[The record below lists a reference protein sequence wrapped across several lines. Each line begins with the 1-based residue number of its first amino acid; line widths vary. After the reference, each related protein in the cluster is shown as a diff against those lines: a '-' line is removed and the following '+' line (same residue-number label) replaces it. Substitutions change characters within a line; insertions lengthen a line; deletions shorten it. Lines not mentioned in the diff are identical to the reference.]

1 MASKRKVDFAEGDN
15 LIVKGGDESRR
26 FKGKH
31 SLDSDEE
38 DEDTEKYDVMPE
50 DEIEGQEDS
59 TIERDGEIQITPF
72 NMKDELEEGHFDK
85 EGTYIYDK
93 KNEIRDTW
101 MDNIDWVRV
110 KEIPKSKTDSDDD
123 SEEEQINEES
133 ILKEMLNYVKP
144 GETITKAIRRLGVKG
159 GKFQTASQR
168 WKAKK
173 LKLEVND
180 ENSAKDKENMLKLTG
195 LADQLMSAGNMEVY
209 EMTYEKISYEL
220 KKFEDTKPKPVSI
233 PEGMDDDD
241 ALDMFAE
248 SLDKEVAENDPEKN
262 HTKSEKNAS
271 PKNSEST
278 NDENSGMASPG
289 PAGKPPAVKPPATDP
304 AGKPPAT
311 DPTEVMWEYKWEEV
325 EDAEMHGPFTSTQ
338 MLQWTEEDYF
348 PDGVLIRKVN
358 TDKFYNSK
366 RIDFELYT

>member
-1 MASKRKVDFAEGDN
+1 MASKRKVEFAEEAAE
-15 LIVKGGDESRR
+15 GGDESRR

-38 DEDTEKYDVMPE
+38 DDDATKYDVMPE

-93 KNEIRDTW
+93 KKEIRDTW
-101 MDNIDWVRV
+101 MDNIDWVKV
-110 KEIPKSKTDSDDD
+110 KERPLSSKYDDEDDD
-123 SEEEQINEES
+123 SEEEVVDKES
-133 ILKEMLNYVKP
+133 ILKEMLEFVKP
-144 GETITKAIRRLGVKG
+144 GETIMKALRRLG

-173 LKLEVND
+173 KKLTVSD
-180 ENSAKDKENMLKLTG
+180 EQSEQNAKDKENMLKLTG
-195 LADQLMSAGNMEVY
+195 LADQLIQTGNMEVY
-209 EMTYEKISYEL
+209 EMTYEKINYEL
-220 KKFEDTKPKPVSI
+220 KKFEDSKPKPVSI
-233 PEGMDDDD
+233 PDGMDDDD

-248 SLDKEVAENDPEKN
+248 SLDKEEEEKN
-262 HTKSEKNAS
+262 SGKNQLKSEENAAQ
-271 PKNSEST
+271 KDTANNSEAKTADSAET
-278 NDENSGMASPG
+278 VLPDPLE
-289 PAGKPPAVKPPATDP
+289 KPPAPDP
-304 AGKPPAT
+304 A
-311 DPTEVMWEYKWEEV
+311 EVMWEYKWEEQS
-325 EDAEMHGPFTSTQ
+325 DAELHGPFTSSQ

-348 PDGVLIRKVN
+348 PDGVFVRKVN
-358 TDKFYNSK
+358 TDKFYNSR

>member
-1 MASKRKVDFAEGDN
+1 MASKRKVDFAEDTA
-15 LIVKGGDESRR
+15 IATDVSDESRR

-38 DEDTEKYDVMPE
+38 DDDVTKYDVMPE

-59 TIERDGEIQITPF
+59 TIDRDGEIQITPF

-93 KNEIRDTW
+93 KKEIQDSW
-101 MDNIDWVRV
+101 MDNIDWIKV
-110 KEIPKSKTDSDDD
+110 KEQPVGKTYSDDDDD
-123 SEEEQINEES
+123 SEEEKINEES
-133 ILKEMLNYVKP
+133 IFREMLQYVNP
-144 GETITKAIRRLGVKG
+144 GETIMKALKRLGGSKS
-159 GKFQTASQR
+159 GKAQSASQR

-173 LKLEVND
+173 QKTALTD
-180 ENSAKDKENMLKLTG
+180 EQNEQNVKDKENMLKLTG
-195 LADQLMSAGNMEVY
+195 LANQLMHTGNMEVY
-209 EMTYEKISYEL
+209 EMTHEKLSYEL
-220 KKFEDTKPKPVSI
+220 KKFEDSKPKPVDI

-248 SLDKEVAENDPEKN
+248 SLDKEEEEKS
-262 HTKSEKNAS
+262 TEKDVQKSDANVVSKDAS
-271 PKNSEST
+271 QNSST
-278 NDENSGMASPG
+278 PDENSATTAS
-289 PAGKPPAVKPPATDP
+289 AAKEKPSVP
-304 AGKPPAT
+304 

-325 EDAEMHGPFTSTQ
+325 DDAEMHGPFTSSQ

-348 PDGVLIRKVN
+348 PDGVYVRKVN

-366 RIDFELYT
+366 RIDFDLYT

>member
-1 MASKRKVDFAEGDN
+1 MASKRKVEFAEDTAITAEGS
-15 LIVKGGDESRR
+15 DESRR

-38 DEDTEKYDVMPE
+38 DDDATKYDVMPE

-59 TIERDGEIQITPF
+59 TIDRDGEIQITPF

-93 KNEIRDTW
+93 KKEIQDSW
-101 MDNIDWVRV
+101 MDNIDWVKV
-110 KEIPKSKTDSDDD
+110 KEQPLSKTYSEDD
-123 SEEEQINEES
+123 SEEEVINEES
-133 ILKEMLNYVKP
+133 IFKEMLQYLNP
-144 GETITKAIRRLGVKG
+144 GETIMKALKRLG
-159 GKFQTASQR
+159 GKDGKSQSASQR

-173 LKLEVND
+173 QKLAVSD
-180 ENSAKDKENMLKLTG
+180 EQNEQNIKDKENMLKLTG
-195 LADQLMSAGNMEVY
+195 LANQVMHTGNMEVY

-220 KKFEDTKPKPVSI
+220 KKFEDSKPKPVSI

-248 SLDKEVAENDPEKN
+248 SLDKEEAEKSSG
-262 HTKSEKNAS
+262 TKSSNSEENATS
-271 PKNSEST
+271 KDTAKNST
-278 NDENSGMASPG
+278 PDEKVTA
-289 PAGKPPAVKPPATDP
+289 PAEKTAAP
-304 AGKPPAT
+304 
-311 DPTEVMWEYKWEEV
+311 DPTEVMWEYKWEEQ
-325 EDAEMHGPFTSTQ
+325 EDAEMHGPFTSSQ

-348 PDGVLIRKVN
+348 PEGVYIRKVN
-358 TDKFYNSK
+358 TDKFYNSR